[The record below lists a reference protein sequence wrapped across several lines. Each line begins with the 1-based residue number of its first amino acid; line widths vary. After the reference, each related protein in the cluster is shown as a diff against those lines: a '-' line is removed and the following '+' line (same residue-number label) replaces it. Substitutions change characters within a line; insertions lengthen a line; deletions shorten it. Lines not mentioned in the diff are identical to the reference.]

1 MGDYKGL
8 PKDQLANLGKELS
21 KTPFSRSFKE
31 YMEVPMSERL
41 EQAEKVYRLLPD
53 KGDSFWNFMYR
64 VQGYHYSNASPK
76 KAAEART
83 KALEL
88 TGKMMADPKSKTP
101 MKELLYISGSM
112 RHFLNDDKGAVE
124 DFRKGLATKFVDRE
138 LKADEI
144 KNAEAGMNERFTDY
158 IKQIASSK
166 PPRSANPEA

>member
-1 MGDYKGL
+1 
-8 PKDQLANLGKELS
+8 
-21 KTPFSRSFKE
+21 
-31 YMEVPMSERL
+31 
-41 EQAEKVYRLLPD
+41 
-53 KGDSFWNFMYR
+53 
-64 VQGYHYSNASPK
+64 
-76 KAAEART
+76 
-83 KALEL
+83 
-88 TGKMMADPKSKTP
+88 
-101 MKELLYISGSM
+101 M